1 MAERK
6 AIRGIDH
13 FGMTVPDL
21 EVATRFFEQA
31 FDAKVLYDNI
41 TRADPPFPGE
51 VGSTLVGMAPESTL
65 MELVRSGVFRSPR
78 WIRRCLW
85 PPRTSS

>member
-1 MAERK
+1 MTDRK

-21 EVATRFFEQA
+21 EAATRFFEQA
-31 FDAKVLYDNI
+31 FDARVLYDNI

-51 VGSTLVGMAPESTL
+51 AGSTLVAWRPS
-65 MELVRSGVFRSPR
+65 
-78 WIRRCLW
+78 RR
-85 PPRTSS
+85 